1 MEVDAEAAS
10 EEGQNE
16 SSSYPPCH
24 AIVKGDANKKWLHL
38 AGHQGEVY
46 ICAWNPVSKQL
57 ASGSRDGVCRLWNFH
72 GVDKEKWTAV
82 DSQLSLRSAVLSHTV
97 YPGQRFKDVTSI
109 SWSPDGQSFATGCYD
124 GSVRIWDSQGALKA
138 MMQEHSGP
146 IFCLSWSKSGK
157 YLLSGSHD
165 RRTNVYNPIDGS
177 VVKAFLHHSAPVFD
191 TDWLDDDIFATS
203 SADMSIVICTVSSA
217 DGKPL
222 HTFTGHESEIN
233 TVRFSPNG
241 QLLASC
247 SDDNTAKIW
256 SFRNGLIHTL
266 SGHTKE
272 IYTMRWAAQES
283 NQLLCTASFDGTVKV
298 WDASLGKELHTISR
312 HNQAV
317 YSIAPSPN
325 GQLLAIGCLG
335 GYVSVWKLSDG
346 SFSSE
351 YRGTGD
357 TFDVAWSHDG
367 SLLSSCYSS
376 GSIRLTDGSA

>member
-1 MEVDAEAAS
+1 
-10 EEGQNE
+10 
-16 SSSYPPCH
+16 
-24 AIVKGDANKKWLHL
+24 
-38 AGHQGEVY
+38 
-46 ICAWNPVSKQL
+46 
-57 ASGSRDGVCRLWNFH
+57 
-72 GVDKEKWTAV
+72 
-82 DSQLSLRSAVLSHTV
+82 
-97 YPGQRFKDVTSI
+97 
-109 SWSPDGQSFATGCYD
+109 
-124 GSVRIWDSQGALKA
+124 
-138 MMQEHSGP
+138 
-146 IFCLSWSKSGK
+146 
-157 YLLSGSHD
+157 
-165 RRTNVYNPIDGS
+165 

-203 SADMSIVICTVSSA
+203 SADKSIVICTVSSA

-351 YRGTGD
+351 YRGTDD